1 MKHGTRTIGTIKL
14 AELLAEKFADCVIG
28 FNNGTWKPK
37 WEEERATVNFLH
49 FQNGKKIGT
58 QRFMRSVAID
68 KKIFL
73 QGACAEGFYRNRYE
87 SEYNKLN
94 KNGDM
99 KVLQL
104 TGFTNAMRATA
115 ERLLKNKNVI
125 KLIPDSI
132 TIISA
137 SKFGK
142 RPFTGGQESSD
153 WGDETPPNQTPL
165 NTTDSSKTQNPLNI
179 PRTNEEKRY
188 AYYKTLARPEQS
200 NFRKMLLEGY
210 NTACVITGC
219 TTKAALEAAHIIP
232 FSQDGEDTL
241 ENGLLLRADLHLLFD
256 KGFMFVNPKTSEV
269 HFKETDKNYDK
280 YTHAKIPDN
289 DKLRENLKIHW
300 QKFQTT

>member
-1 MKHGTRTIGTIKL
+1 MEYGNRTIGTIKL
-14 AELLAEKFADCVIG
+14 AELLAEKFVECVIG
-28 FNNGTWKPK
+28 FNNGTWEPK
-37 WEEERATVNFLH
+37 WEEERATVNFLY

-200 NFRKMLLEGY
+200 RFRTMLLEEY
-210 NTACVITGC
+210 NNACVITGC
-219 TTKAALEAAHIIP
+219 TTQAALEAAHIIP

-256 KGFMFVNPKTSEV
+256 KGFMAIDPNTGIV
-269 HFKETDKNYDK
+269 HFRIADKRYDAYNQK
-280 YTHAKIPDN
+280 TVDISKASRK
-289 DKLRENLKIHW
+289 NLTAHW
-300 QKFQTT
+300 HKFQNT